1 MTDDGALTYAERA
14 VIRQH
19 FLSREVGTPSIYNGF
34 PLRRWAGGPN
44 KGQPK
49 LPNAVQTMYDRGLIV
64 IADSGSSLVAKFTN
78 RGLLALKRSAADPRA
93 FELKFYWKLHA
104 ELVEVPEDL

>member
-1 MTDDGALTYAERA
+1 MTDDGALTYPERA
-14 VIRQH
+14 IIRQH

-44 KGQPK
+44 EGQPR
-49 LPNAVQTMYDRGLIV
+49 LTNATQSMFDRGLIV
-64 IADSGSSLVAKFTN
+64 IVDSGSSLVAKFTN

-104 ELVEVPEDL
+104 ELAEVPDEP